1 MSFTV
6 LYALFALLL
15 LVVIFGLTYKIKGLK
30 IALITTAAAFI
41 ILAVTLVV
49 MISAILSVMSN

>member
-6 LYALFALLL
+6 LYALSALLL

-30 IALITTAAAFI
+30 TALITTAAAFI
-41 ILAVTLVV
+41 ILAVTLIV
-49 MISAILSVMSN
+49 MISVILGVMSN